1 MNHPRDQLLAA
12 FKAAVKAARPD
23 QAVRAAVQS
32 IQPPAGRTIV
42 VGGGK
47 AATSMAKAL
56 EEAWEGPLEGVV
68 VTRYGH
74 AVERPTRIKL
84 LEASHPVPDAM
95 SEFAGSRI
103 LEAVHGLS
111 SDDLVIVLLSG
122 GGSALMVAP
131 SGVTLAQKLQINQQ
145 LLNSGADITEMNT
158 VRKHLSRLKGGR
170 LALEAAPARVVSLI
184 VSDVVGDDL
193 STIASGPTV
202 PDPTTFADAIRVLEK
217 YQIDSPS
224 ALEHFRSGASETLKS
239 DHPVFTRVENH
250 LIVTNANALEAARI
264 QLEQSGF
271 KARIW
276 SDGITGEAR
285 DAAQSHAQ
293 AARTL
298 EPGTAI
304 LSGGETTVTVR
315 GTGRGGRN
323 CEFLLALALEL
334 AGEAGIHA
342 IACDTDG
349 IDGVSEAAGAII
361 TPDSLERAR
370 ELGLNARA
378 MLENNDAY
386 SFFKALGDLVVVGPT
401 GTNVNDFRC
410 LLREAS
416 NQPRGVINDSLL
428 HFRP

>member
-1 MNHPRDQLLAA
+1 MSLARDQLLAA
-12 FKAAVKAARPD
+12 FQTAVKTARPD
-23 QAVRAAVQS
+23 QAVRQVVQS
-32 IQPPAGRTIV
+32 ISRPAGKTVV

-47 AATSMAKAL
+47 AAASMAKAF
-56 EEAWEGPLEGVV
+56 EEAWKAELEGVV

-74 AVERPTRIKL
+74 AIERPQCIKL
-84 LEASHPVPDAM
+84 LEAGHPVPDNA
-95 SEFAGSRI
+95 SEYAGCQI
-103 LEAVHGLS
+103 LEAVRGCS

-131 SGVTLAQKLQINQQ
+131 NGVTLPEKLRINQL

-170 LALEAAPARVVSLI
+170 LALEAAPARVISLI

-193 STIASGPTV
+193 STIASGPTA
-202 PDPTTFADAIRVLEK
+202 PDLTTFQDAIRVLEK
-217 YQIDSPS
+217 YHIDSAL
-224 ALEHFRSGASETLKS
+224 ALEYFRHSTNETLKP

-250 LIVTNANALEAARI
+250 LIVTNASALLAARVY
-264 QLEQSGF
+264 LEKAGIN
-271 KARIW
+271 ARIY
-276 SDGITGEAR
+276 SDSITGEAR
-285 DAAQSHAQ
+285 EAAKDHGIKARKLEANQ
-293 AARTL
+293 AF
-298 EPGTAI
+298 

-334 AGEAGIHA
+334 DGAPDLYA

-349 IDGVSEAAGAII
+349 IDGVTEAAGAIL
-361 TPDSLERAR
+361 TPDTLERASQ
-370 ELGLNARA
+370 LGLDARA

-386 SFFKALGDLVVVGPT
+386 SFFAALNDLVVIGPT

-410 LLREAS
+410 VLRT
-416 NQPRGVINDSLL
+416 V
-428 HFRP
+428 